1 MHTWCGTTLAR
12 SLTSEGQRAKV
23 LGNRPEAATG
33 RNSSA
38 PTRMIVPNSRNPKVS
53 VSVRMVPTVNGVG
66 FFFARLAAIASGAIT
81 GMKRLKS
88 ITRPVA
94 MSHGRL

>member
-1 MHTWCGTTLAR
+1 
-12 SLTSEGQRAKV
+12 
-23 LGNRPEAATG
+23 
-33 RNSSA
+33 
-38 PTRMIVPNSRNPKVS
+38 MIVPIKTQAKVN

-66 FFFARLAAIASGAIT
+66 FFFARLAAIAIGAIT
-81 GMKRLKS
+81 GMKRLKI